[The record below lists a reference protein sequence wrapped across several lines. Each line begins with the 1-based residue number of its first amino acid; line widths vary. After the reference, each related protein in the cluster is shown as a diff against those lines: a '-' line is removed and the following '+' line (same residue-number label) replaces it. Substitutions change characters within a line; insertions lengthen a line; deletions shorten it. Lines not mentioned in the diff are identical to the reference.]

1 MSPTG
6 SKSYLFDTNLILPA
20 ASLHGDARGARG
32 PDRGRGGAVD
42 AAVVALGV
50 DLLLPGRALRHAR
63 RPRIRTLRRNGP
75 PHRLP
80 HAGTIQNTYV
90 VEVVH
95 YTLVAC

>member
-1 MSPTG
+1 MQMCHPVYRIKIMSVRC
-6 SKSYLFDTNLILPA
+6 DTNLILPA

-32 PDRGRGGAVD
+32 PDRGRGRAVD

-63 RPRIRTLRRNGP
+63 RPRIRTLRRDGA

-80 HAGTIQNTYV
+80 HAGAYKIV
-90 VEVVH
+90 VDIP
-95 YTLVAC
+95 